1 MGLLK
6 IIFFVIIAIVVFS
19 LISTYVVSVNSP
31 QVAHLISSAF
41 TSFFRSSSSNST
53 FTSHGENFT
62 YPGNWIAFSPSVIN
76 GVPLLSQSNTT
87 GSGLSGTLANSSL
100 AIIIPNSNILNLVG
114 DIPKIISGAVSKNI
128 SLASITSILTNINLV
143 VASDFKTPSNI
154 SNSTGISGISKY
166 LDRFHISSLN
176 YSPTNISG
184 YPGFFITDRNIRIP
198 QIDNLSFAYV
208 GVGVA
213 ITGKT
218 ICLIFSL
225 AHQNSSVSQ
234 VIQAFNRV
242 KSSIKCNVN

>member
-6 IIFFVIIAIVVFS
+6 IIFFVIIAIIVFS

-53 FTSHGENFT
+53 FISHGENFT

-114 DIPKIISGAVSKNI
+114 DIPKIISGAISKNI

-166 LDRFHISSLN
+166 LDDFHISSLN

-198 QIDNLSFAYV
+198 QIDNLSFTYV

-225 AHQNSSVSQ
+225 AHQNSSIPK
-234 VIQAFNRV
+234 VIQAFNKV

>member
-6 IIFFVIIAIVVFS
+6 IVFFVIIAIIAFS
-19 LISTYVVSVNSP
+19 LISTYIISINSP
-31 QVAHLISSAF
+31 QVAHLISAAF
-41 TSFFRSSSSNST
+41 TSFFESSASNST

-87 GSGLSGTLANSSL
+87 ASSLSGTLANSSL
-100 AIIIPNSNILNLVG
+100 AIIIPNSNLLNLVG
-114 DIPKIISGAVSKNI
+114 DIPKIISGAISKNI

-143 VASDFKTPSNI
+143 VASDFKVPSNI

-166 LDRFHISSLN
+166 LSGFHISSAN
-176 YSPTNISG
+176 YSSINISG
-184 YPGFFITDRNIRIP
+184 YPGFFITDRNVRIP
-198 QIDNLSFAYV
+198 QIDNLSFAYA

-213 ITGKT
+213 VTGKT

-234 VIQAFNRV
+234 VIQAFDRV
-242 KSSIKCNVN
+242 KSSIKCNPN